1 MNLRRKEG
9 AGVSRLRI
17 KSFVLAG
24 VILVLSSPV
33 WARSSGG
40 YSTGARTPSFG
51 GGGYSRTPSYGGG
64 GYSRGGSSTFDMP
77 SAGDRSF
84 NQGRS
89 GNALN
94 QYRQQQDLSRR
105 AQQPQP
111 APNYGGGSGGSYGG
125 GGLFGG
131 GQSYQSARPAYRDAQ
146 GRFQSES
153 DWYRDRGWAPPSQQ
167 YYQQGPRSFGVWDG
181 IFLWSLLN
189 NLGRSGSGDW
199 FSNHRDDPGYQQ
211 WRQEADRQ
219 AQTNTELRQKLD
231 QLDSQLKEKQG
242 QPQDPGYLPPGIPA
256 SVAAAPA
263 PERTPTVAGAR
274 RSSGW
279 VWPVLLV
286 GGGGLGYLAFA
297 RRKPSA
303 SSVGV
308 GRMPSTQLGQ
318 AANLIR
324 HKLSGEA
331 YTPDRFRVGMTIAV
345 DPTPFILAGPA
356 VKVQPPDTASGQIS
370 VEAVGMAE
378 SGGTRL
384 TRLYL
389 PGERGM
395 VQLHLDAGGLPDEC
409 RYFQTIDEV
418 TPADT
423 NEWGAWLDPAEGMIG
438 WPDFQTKDGK
448 SYARVWSPGQSRT
461 RPRDLNETVQTLSGT
476 RVVKSQAMLYAAP
489 TGAAQPAPQ
498 TEYILVQAIE
508 DGSRAYVQ
516 ISAGLDINP
525 TTLQLA

>member
-1 MNLRRKEG
+1 MIMV
-9 AGVSRLRI
+9 A
-17 KSFVLAG
+17 A
-24 VILVLSSPV
+24 PV

-40 YSTGARTPSFG
+40 YSTSGRTPSFG
-51 GGGYSRTPSYGGG
+51 GGSVSRTPSYGGG
-64 GYSRGGSSTFDMP
+64 GYSRGGSSTFGMP

-84 NQGRS
+84 SQERS
-89 GNALN
+89 GNALG

-105 AQQPQP
+105 SQLPQP
-111 APNYGGGSGGSYGG
+111 APNYGSLPSYGGGTYG

-131 GQSYQSARPAYRDAQ
+131 GQSVQPPYQGRPTYRDSQ
-146 GRFQSES
+146 GRFQSQS
-153 DWYRDRGWAPPSQQ
+153 NWYRDRGWAPPPPQ

-199 FSNHRDDPGYQQ
+199 FSNHRDDAGYQQ
-211 WRQEADRQ
+211 WRQEAERQ

-231 QLDSQLKEKQG
+231 QLDGQLKEKEG
-242 QPQDPGYLPPGIPA
+242 QPRDPAFLPPDVPA

-263 PERTPTVAGAR
+263 PERTPSVAGAR
-274 RSSGW
+274 RGSGW
-279 VWPVLLV
+279 VWPVLLI
-286 GGGGLGYLAFA
+286 GGGGLGLLAYS
-297 RRKPSA
+297 RRKPTA
-303 SSVGV
+303 STGGS
-308 GRMPSTQLGQ
+308 MPTTQLGQ

-324 HKLSGEA
+324 HKLSGQA

-356 VKVQPPDTASGQIS
+356 VKVQPPETSSGQIS
-370 VEAVGMAE
+370 VEAVGVAE

-409 RYFQTIDEV
+409 RFFQTIDEV

-461 RPRDLNETVQTLSGT
+461 PPRELTETVQSLSGS
-476 RVVKSQAMLYAAP
+476 RSVKSTAMLYAAP

-498 TEYILVQAIE
+498 TEYVLVQAIE

-525 TTLQLA
+525 ATLQLA

>member
-1 MNLRRKEG
+1 MVAMANQ
-9 AGVSRLRI
+9 AS
-17 KSFVLAG
+17 
-24 VILVLSSPV
+24 
-33 WARSSGG
+33 ARSSGG
-40 YSTGARTPSFG
+40 YSNSGRTPSFSG
-51 GGGYSRTPSYGGG
+51 GSVSRTPSYGGG
-64 GYSRGGSSTFDMP
+64 GYSRGGSSTFGMP

-84 NQGRS
+84 SRERS
-89 GNALN
+89 GNALG

-105 AQQPQP
+105 AQEPQP
-111 APNYGGGSGGSYGG
+111 APSYGPGYGGGGASGGGYT

-131 GQSYQSARPAYRDAQ
+131 GQSYPPAARPTYRDSQ
-146 GRFQSES
+146 GRFQSQS
-153 DWYRDRGWAPPSQQ
+153 NWYRDRGWAPSPPQ

-199 FSNHRDDPGYQQ
+199 FSNHRDDAGYQQ
-211 WRQEADRQ
+211 WRQEAERQ

-242 QPQDPGYLPPGIPA
+242 QPRDPGYLPPDVPPSI
-256 SVAAAPA
+256 AAAPA
-263 PERTPTVAGAR
+263 PGRTPSVATAR
-274 RSSGW
+274 QGSAW
-279 VWPVLLV
+279 VWPVLLI
-286 GGGGLGYLAFA
+286 GGGGLGFLAYS
-297 RRKPSA
+297 RRKPSTG
-303 SSVGV
+303 SSS
-308 GRMPSTQLGQ
+308 MPSTPLGQ
-318 AANLIR
+318 VANLVR

-331 YTPDRFRVGMTIAV
+331 YTPERFRVGMMIAI

-356 VKVQPPDTASGQIS
+356 IKTQPPDTASGQIS
-370 VEAVGMAE
+370 VEAVGVAE

-438 WPDFQTKDGK
+438 WSDFQTKDGK

-461 RPRDLNETVQTLSGT
+461 PPRDLTETVQGLSGS

-498 TEYILVQAIE
+498 TEYVLVQAIE

-525 TTLQLA
+525 ATLQLA

>member
-1 MNLRRKEG
+1 L
-9 AGVSRLRI
+9 
-17 KSFVLAG
+17 
-24 VILVLSSPV
+24 
-33 WARSSGG
+33 
-40 YSTGARTPSFG
+40 
-51 GGGYSRTPSYGGG
+51 SRTPSYGGG
-64 GYSRGGSSTFDMP
+64 GYSRGGGSTFGMP

-84 NQGRS
+84 NQERS
-89 GNALN
+89 GNALG

-105 AQQPQP
+105 SQSPQP
-111 APNYGGGSGGSYGG
+111 DPNAGGGGYG

-131 GQSYQSARPAYRDAQ
+131 GQSYQPPGRTYYRDSQ
-146 GRFQSES
+146 GRFESQSN
-153 DWYRDRGWAPPSQQ
+153 WYRDRGWAPANPQ
-167 YYQQGPRSFGVWDG
+167 YYQQGPRRFGVWDG

-189 NLGRSGSGDW
+189 NLGRTGSGDW

-211 WRQEADRQ
+211 WRQEAERQ

-231 QLDSQLKEKQG
+231 QLDSQLKQKQG
-242 QPQDPGYLPPGIPA
+242 QPQDPGYLPPDVPP
-256 SVAAAPA
+256 SVAAAPV
-263 PERTPTVAGAR
+263 PQRTPSVAGAR
-274 RSSGW
+274 RGSGW

-297 RRKPSA
+297 RRKSSV
-303 SSVGV
+303 SSVG
-308 GRMPSTQLGQ
+308 GSSMPSTQLGQ
-318 AANLIR
+318 AANLVR
-324 HKLSGEA
+324 HKLSGET
-331 YTPDRFRVGMTIAV
+331 YTPDRFRVGMMIAV

-356 VKVQPPDTASGQIS
+356 VKVQPPDTTSGQIS
-370 VEAVGMAE
+370 VEAVGVVE

-409 RYFQTIDEV
+409 RYFQTIDEI

-423 NEWGAWLDPAEGMIG
+423 NEWGAWLDPTEGMIG

-448 SYARVWSPGQSRT
+448 SYTRVWSPGQSRSA
-461 RPRDLNETVQTLSGT
+461 PRDLSETVQNLSGS

-489 TGAAQPAPQ
+489 TGAPAPAPQ
-498 TEYILVQAIE
+498 TEYVLVQAIE
-508 DGSRAYVQ
+508 DGTRAYVQ

-525 TTLQLA
+525 ATLQLA